1 MYNDLFSIGPFTVHA
16 YGLMIAIGVLAAL
29 TIAERRAPK
38 NGMDQEMVFPL
49 AMYLVITGIA
59 CAKLMF
65 IIQGW
70 KDFIKDPLSM
80 LGSGG
85 LVVYGGIIGGIL
97 CATVY
102 CKIKKL
108 NFWDAFDLALPSV
121 AIAQA
126 FGRIGCFFAGCC
138 YGEKTDAW
146 YGIAFAHSN
155 YAPNHVKLIPTQLI
169 SSAGLFVIAGLLF
182 WYAYHA
188 KKAGQIGAAYMV
200 LYSIGRF
207 CVEFLRGDEVRG
219 RVGSL
224 STSQFISIFILAA
237 GVALWIYRSKSTK
250 LRPQAT
256 DVRTSVKADADTA
269 PQEDVEAEA
278 QTAEKATAPETESNQ
293 EALSQMAAEQKD
305 LTKTEE

>member
-1 MYNDLFSIGPFTVHA
+1 MKKQFTLIELLVV
-16 YGLMIAIGVLAAL
+16 IAIIAILAAML
-29 TIAERRAPK
+29 LPALAKAREKARAISCTSNLK
-38 NGMDQEMVFPL
+38 QLGLGFL
-49 AMYLVITGIA
+49 MYSN
-59 CAKLMF
+59 
-65 IIQGW
+65 
-70 KDFIKDPLSM
+70 DNNDM
-80 LGSGG
+80 LPG
-85 LVVYGGIIGGIL
+85 LYIDSVY
-97 CATVY
+97 
-102 CKIKKL
+102 K
-108 NFWDAFDLALPSV
+108 S
-121 AIAQA
+121 
-126 FGRIGCFFAGCC
+126 
-138 YGEKTDAW
+138 
-146 YGIAFAHSN
+146 
-155 YAPNHVKLIPTQLI
+155 PTQLI
-169 SSAGLFVIAGLLF
+169 SSAGMFLIAALLF

-188 KKAGQIGAAYMV
+188 KKTGQVGAAYMV

-237 GVALWIYRSKSTK
+237 GVALWIYRSKSTQ

-278 QTAEKATAPETESNQ
+278 QTAEKATAPETEANQ

>member
-1 MYNDLFSIGPFTVHA
+1 MYNDLFSIGPFTVHT

-126 FGRIGCFFAGCC
+126 
-138 YGEKTDAW
+138 
-146 YGIAFAHSN
+146 
-155 YAPNHVKLIPTQLI
+155 
-169 SSAGLFVIAGLLF
+169 
-182 WYAYHA
+182 
-188 KKAGQIGAAYMV
+188 
-200 LYSIGRF
+200 
-207 CVEFLRGDEVRG
+207 
-219 RVGSL
+219 
-224 STSQFISIFILAA
+224 
-237 GVALWIYRSKSTK
+237 
-250 LRPQAT
+250 
-256 DVRTSVKADADTA
+256 
-269 PQEDVEAEA
+269 
-278 QTAEKATAPETESNQ
+278 
-293 EALSQMAAEQKD
+293 
-305 LTKTEE
+305 